1 MDRRLATIKSHA
13 DVDETEITATLEK
26 RQGARCG
33 KEFGTSCEAGMCC
46 SSAGWCGQGYLYCS
60 APSCQIEYGPA
71 CDANI
76 RPSGPETKN
85 VPRPKVGSVPYG
97 TSVRRC
103 TRPGDIALTYDDG
116 PYIYTDDLLD
126 KLKAYNAKATF
137 YVTGNNL
144 GKGKI
149 NDPNTAWPGLL
160 RRMVAEGHQ
169 IASHTW
175 SHQRLTTLTES
186 KFRNQMNYLEIALAD
201 LFGYFP
207 TYMRPPYSACDGACE
222 TLLNE
227 LGYHITYF
235 DLDTEGYL
243 RNSPSAIQGSKDI
256 WDAAVEDANPAT
268 AKFLHIEHD
277 PVQQSVYNLTDYML
291 ASLQRNGFRAVTV
304 GECLG
309 DPKANWYR
317 TVGTPNPPSTT
328 RTTSVAQPTGNPPAT
343 TNGRCGLIGAL
354 RFGMPGRLRN
364 VFSLEPKRGDDYHHA
379 ARANNYSSPSVHEW
393 SLWPEPWQRH
403 LCEGA
408 ARGNVLFESWM
419 VRLHWRSLWDR
430 MPGWLW
436 NVRMK
441 LSSL

>member
-1 MDRRLATIKSHA
+1 MRRDTIAAALAGLATLITGHSSGVDDQPVPNFIGGRDTLREMRASRRQAMDRRIATPDSA
-13 DVDETEITATLEK
+13 PQMPDTEVASVLSK
-26 RQGARCG
+26 RQGGRCG
-33 KEFGTSCEAGMCC
+33 ANFGTSCDAGFCC

-103 TRPGDIALTYDDG
+103 TRPGDIALTFDDG

-149 NDPNTAWPGLL
+149 NDPDTAWPGLL
-160 RRMVAEGHQ
+160 RRMIAEGHQ

-175 SHQRLTTLTES
+175 SHQRLTTVTES
-186 KFRNQMNYLEIALAD
+186 KFRNQMHYLEIALAD

-222 TLLNE
+222 TILNE

-243 RNSPSAIQGSKDI
+243 RNSPSQIQGSKDI

-268 AKFLHIEHD
+268 AKYLHIEHD
-277 PVQQSVYNLTDYML
+277 PVQQTVYNLTDYML

-317 TVGTPNPPSTT
+317 SVGPSTPPSTT
-328 RTTSVAQPTGNPPAT
+328 STRTTSASQPTGTLPAT
-343 TNGRCGLIGAL
+343 TNGRCGVNQGRQTCAREPGATCCSSAGWCGSSSAHCGTGCQVG
-354 RFGMPGRLRN
+354 FGTCG
-364 VFSLEPKRGDDYHHA
+364 
-379 ARANNYSSPSVHEW
+379 
-393 SLWPEPWQRH
+393 
-403 LCEGA
+403 
-408 ARGNVLFESWM
+408 
-419 VRLHWRSLWDR
+419 
-430 MPGWLW
+430 
-436 NVRMK
+436 
-441 LSSL
+441 